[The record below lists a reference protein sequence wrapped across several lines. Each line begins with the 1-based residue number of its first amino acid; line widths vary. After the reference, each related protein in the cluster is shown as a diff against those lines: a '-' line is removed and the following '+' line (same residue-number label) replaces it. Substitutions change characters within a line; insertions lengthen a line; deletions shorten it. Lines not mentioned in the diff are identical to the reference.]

1 MTKISFAFF
10 GTSHIA
16 VYILDE
22 LEKAGFLPSLVIAPP
37 DKPKGR
43 GLRASP
49 VPARTWAK
57 SHGIPVHTELPN
69 EHAKFDVC
77 IVADFGKIIP
87 KQILELPRR
96 GFLNVHP
103 SLLPRLRG
111 ASPIRTAI
119 LNDERETG
127 VSIIKLD
134 DEMDHGPLVA
144 QKKVALPEWPIRASK
159 LEEIL
164 MREGGRLLA
173 QILPQWIAG
182 EIEAQPQNHDVATY
196 SEILKK
202 EDGLINFRESPRKN
216 LLKIYAYEGWPGTYA
231 YFERAGKRIRVGV
244 LDAHIENDELV
255 LDVVKPEGKKEMRY
269 EDFSRSGAK
278 PMP

>member
-49 VPARTWAK
+49 VPARAWAK

>member
-182 EIEAQPQNHDVATY
+182 EIEAQPQNHDVATF

>member
-49 VPARTWAK
+49 VPARAWAK

-144 QKKVALPEWPIRASK
+144 QKKVALSEWPIRASK

-182 EIEAQPQNHDVATY
+182 EIEAQPQNHDVATF

-269 EDFSRSGAK
+269 DEFERSGAK

>member
-1 MTKISFAFF
+1 MSSIHFAFF

-22 LEKAGFLPSLVIAPP
+22 LEKAGFRPSVVIAPA

-43 GLRASP
+43 GLKASP
-49 VPARTWAK
+49 VPARTWAE
-57 SHGIPVHTELPN
+57 SHGIPVSTEFAD
-69 EHAKFDVC
+69 EQTKFDVC

-87 KQILELPRR
+87 KKILESPRR

-119 LNDERETG
+119 INNERETG
-127 VSIIKLD
+127 VSIILLD
-134 DEMDHGPLVA
+134 QRMDHGPIVA
-144 QKKVALPEWPIRASK
+144 QKKVQLHEWPIRASK

-182 EIEAQPQNHDVATY
+182 EIEAQPQNHDVATF

-202 EDGLINFRESPRKN
+202 EDGLINFRDSPRKN

-231 YFERAGKRIRVGV
+231 YFERAGKKIRVGII
-244 LDAHIENDELV
+244 DAHIEKDELV
-255 LDVVKPEGKKEMRY
+255 LDKVKPEGKREMTY
-269 EDFSRSGAK
+269 DEFLRSGTK
-278 PMP
+278 PAE

>member
-144 QKKVALPEWPIRASK
+144 QKKVALSEWPIRASK

-182 EIEAQPQNHDVATY
+182 EIEAQPQNHDVATF

-244 LDAHIENDELV
+244 LDAHIEKDELV

-269 EDFSRSGAK
+269 DEFERSGAK

>member
-22 LEKAGFLPSLVIAPP
+22 LKKVGFLPSIVVAPA

-43 GLRASP
+43 GLKASP

-57 SHGIPVHTELPN
+57 SHGIPVHAELPN

-159 LEEIL
+159 LDEIL

-182 EIEAQPQNHDVATY
+182 EIEAQPQNHDVATF

-202 EDGLINFRESPRKN
+202 EDGLINFRDSPRKN

-231 YFERAGKRIRVGV
+231 YFERAGKKIRVGII
-244 LDAHIENDELV
+244 DAHIEKDELV
-255 LDVVKPEGKKEMRY
+255 LDKVKPEGKREMTY
-269 EDFSRSGAK
+269 DEFLRSGTK
-278 PMP
+278 PAE

>member
-1 MTKISFAFF
+1 MTKISFAFL

-49 VPARTWAK
+49 VPARAWAK

-159 LEEIL
+159 LDEIL

-182 EIEAQPQNHDVATY
+182 EIEAQPQNHDVATF

>member
-159 LEEIL
+159 LDEIL

-182 EIEAQPQNHDVATY
+182 EIEAQPQNHDVATF

-269 EDFSRSGAK
+269 DEFERSGAK